1 MTESPKT
8 KFDLRRVFRLIFMGG
23 EYPNFSPEA
32 RRHILFINL
41 SGFIGIAILL
51 LMAFKS
57 LGENKPTLAYFD
69 GASGLLLLISI
80 VFLRITKNYRLT
92 SFFIVINITIL
103 YSFLL
108 ATGGSEGTGAL
119 WLLSYPFIIIFLIG
133 LAPGIILCSLMLGG
147 IVFFFLF
154 PQLVEAIFSL
164 FLPGYR
170 SVHYSTEYAIRVIM
184 SFILSNALA
193 IFYEYVRKTTQA
205 KLEDSM
211 RELAQTTTDL
221 INRRAETDSLL
232 QNVKE
237 GIFLIDED
245 FNLASEYSHELE
257 IILEKKELAGRSL
270 LDLLASFLPEKMSSV
285 LKDYLEMLFAPDAN
299 LDLLKEI
306 NPISRVEFNLPKSE
320 GQVITKHL
328 EFNFTPVFSSK
339 NTKRLLGTVRDI
351 TSEVKLAQELQ
362 EQEDK
367 AKRQMEKLY
376 EIINIEPALINEFI
390 TDTEEE
396 LDNINML
403 LKSEEE
409 DYSRLVQLMYQSIH
423 AVKGNALLLGL
434 SSLSKK
440 LHIVEDKISLL
451 LTKPKVQWE
460 DLFFISASVGD
471 IYKEIDEIKSIIERL
486 VTFQKSM
493 QLAGLE
499 QKNLLLTTL
508 KRLVDRQCK
517 DTGKE
522 ALLLLN
528 NFDPS
533 LISPRYRKL
542 VKEILIQLIRNSLAH
557 GIEDPETRKKLGKPP
572 QGLIQL
578 GCEKREGK
586 IHITCRDNGQG
597 LDPQT
602 IKQKAQNLEA
612 FQGLPLDSFNDL
624 QLISLIF
631 KPGFSTTSSVNLA
644 SGRGIGLSL
653 IKQRLEDYSGELKVR
668 TTKGKFT
675 EFEIILPT

>member
-1 MTESPKT
+1 MTDKAIT
-8 KFDLRRVFRLIFMGG
+8 KFNLRKLFRLIFMGG
-23 EYPNFSPEA
+23 EYYDFSPEA

-41 SGFIGIAILL
+41 SGFIGIGILL
-51 LMAFKS
+51 LMALKS
-57 LGENKPTLAYFD
+57 LGENNPALAYFD
-69 GASGLLLLISI
+69 GGSGLLLLLSI
-80 VFLRITKNYRLT
+80 VFLRISKNYRLT
-92 SFFIVINITIL
+92 SFLIVVNITLL

-133 LAPGIILCSLMLGG
+133 LGPGIVLCCLMFLG

-154 PQLVEAIFSL
+154 PQLIEAFFAIFIKD
-164 FLPGYR
+164 YR

-193 IFYEYVRKTTQA
+193 IFYEYVRKTTQT

-211 RELAQTTTDL
+211 HELAQTTADL
-221 INRRAETDSLL
+221 INRRAETDSIL

-245 FNLASEYSHELE
+245 FKLASEYSHELE
-257 IILEKKELAGRSL
+257 VIFEKKELAGRSL
-270 LDLLASFLPEKMSSV
+270 LDLLAPFLPEKMRSV
-285 LKDYLEMLFAPDAN
+285 LKDYLEMLLAPDAN
-299 LDLLKEI
+299 LSLLKEI
-306 NPISRVEFNLPKSE
+306 NPISRVELNLTQADA
-320 GQVITKHL
+320 QVITKHL
-328 EFNFTPVFSSK
+328 EFSFTPVFHSK
-339 NTKRLLGTVRDI
+339 NPRRLLGTVRDI

-367 AKRQMEKLY
+367 AKRQIEKLS
-376 EIINIEPALINEFI
+376 EIINIEPTLINEFI

-396 LDNINML
+396 LDNINLL

-409 DYSRLVQLMYQSIH
+409 DYSRLVPLMYQSIH

-434 SSLSKK
+434 NSLSKK
-440 LHIVEDKISLL
+440 LHTIEDKLSLL

-460 DLFFISASVGD
+460 DLFFISASIGD

-493 QLAGLE
+493 QLSGLE

-517 DTGKE
+517 ETGKE
-522 ALLLLN
+522 AILLLN
-528 NFDPS
+528 NFDSS

-557 GIEDPETRKKLGKPP
+557 GIEDPETREKLGKPR

-578 GCEKREGK
+578 GCEKKRWK
-586 IHITCRDNGQG
+586 NS
-597 LDPQT
+597 PY
-602 IKQKAQNLEA
+602 
-612 FQGLPLDSFNDL
+612 LP
-624 QLISLIF
+624 
-631 KPGFSTTSSVNLA
+631 
-644 SGRGIGLSL
+644 
-653 IKQRLEDYSGELKVR
+653 
-668 TTKGKFT
+668 
-675 EFEIILPT
+675 